1 MIFRLRRHVGNHEGH
16 EGHED
21 GGDKKAIAD
30 FGLTSASS
38 VEPRILN
45 RQARPPR
52 RVNCEREEGGHG
64 EENAHAKAR
73 SELLAGWRGGV
84 RKELQIARRRLQIE
98 IGSRLV
104 VVHYRP
110 LRD

>member
-1 MIFRLRRHVGNHEGH
+1 MEPPRTPATAGKLRAQSGCREGLNHEGH

-52 RVNCEREEGGHG
+52 RVNCERGAAVG
-64 EENAHAKAR
+64 
-73 SELLAGWRGGV
+73 
-84 RKELQIARRRLQIE
+84 
-98 IGSRLV
+98 
-104 VVHYRP
+104 
-110 LRD
+110 RDN